1 MITNKPLETSNNLL
15 DHAAT
20 SADLAIKSTQ
30 RATTDA
36 LDALANSVK
45 DLRNQVAPL
54 LSRGSEQIGALT
66 QRSVNA
72 VRDGTQHA
80 RDTALRASDS
90 TVGYIRDEP
99 VKAMLI
105 AAATGAALMA
115 LVGLLTR
122 AHGKT

>member
-72 VRDGTQHA
+72 VRDGTQQV

-90 TVGYIRDEP
+90 TVSYIRDEP

-122 AHGKT
+122 ARDKT